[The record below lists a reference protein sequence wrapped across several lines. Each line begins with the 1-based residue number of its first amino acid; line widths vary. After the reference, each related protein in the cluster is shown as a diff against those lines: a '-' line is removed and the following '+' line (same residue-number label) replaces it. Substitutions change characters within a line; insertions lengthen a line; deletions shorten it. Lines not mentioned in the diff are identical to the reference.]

1 MSRTIVF
8 RRQARTEYD
17 AAADWYESRRSGLG
31 AEFTRAV
38 QQVLDQILIQP
49 DSYAVVWNTV
59 REAIVP
65 RYPYCVYFQV
75 ELDDV
80 LVLAIIHTARDPSL
94 WQSRD

>member
-8 RRQARTEYD
+8 RRQARIEYD
-17 AAADWYESRRSGLG
+17 AAGDWYESRRIGLG

-59 REAIVP
+59 REASVP
-65 RYPYCVYFQV
+65 RYPYCVYYKV
-75 ELDDV
+75 ELDNV
-80 LVLAIIHTARDPSL
+80 LVLAVIHTARDPL
-94 WQSRD
+94 IWQSRV